1 MRARRQH
8 PRRLPLQLSA
18 ARLPRRRCHERR
30 LLRRLLRCLRT
41 VGPPGSTPHT
51 LACVARARWRI
62 GGCVRSRKF
71 CVLPRRLSP
80 SASWWSF
87 VWLVASAVVPGKNK
101 RRARLT
107 LCLLL
112 CSTIGL
118 TTMSPLARHCLQA
131 AHRSTDIRKRLR
143 VGDRRH
149 GRRSAGRR
157 AASHVLLPPPWRRLL
172 CSAGEQ
178 GLWLT

>member
-30 LLRRLLRCLRT
+30 LLRRFVALFAYSGPSWQHTAHTRLCGQSAVADWRVRALSQVLRAATTPFAQRLVVEFCLARSLC
-41 VGPPGSTPHT
+41 GSTRKKQK
-51 LACVARARWRI
+51 AC
-62 GGCVRSRKF
+62 
-71 CVLPRRLSP
+71 P
-80 SASWWSF
+80 
-87 VWLVASAVVPGKNK
+87 
-101 RRARLT
+101 LT

-112 CSTIGL
+112 CPTIGL